1 MKVRDILRRLQ
12 EDGWEIV
19 RTRRSHRIL
28 KHTNKSGIVVVA
40 GQTNKDV
47 AIGTLKSIWKQA
59 ELED

>member
-47 AIGTLKSIWKQA
+47 AIGTL
-59 ELED
+59 